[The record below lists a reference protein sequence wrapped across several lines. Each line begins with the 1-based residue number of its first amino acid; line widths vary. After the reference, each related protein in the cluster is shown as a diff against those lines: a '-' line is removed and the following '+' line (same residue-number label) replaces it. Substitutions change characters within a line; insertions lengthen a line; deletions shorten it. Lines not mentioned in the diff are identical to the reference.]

1 LLAGAV
7 ILGLVVSS
15 IVTVWVAVLMLPLSS
30 IAIHMIV
37 VAPER
42 NIAGA
47 VLRTVTGSKISE
59 AVAVP

>member
-1 LLAGAV
+1 LLTGAV
-7 ILGLVVSS
+7 ILGIAVST
-15 IVTVWVAVLMLPLSS
+15 IVTVWIAVLMLPLSS

-37 VAPER
+37 VSPER

-47 VLRTVTGSKISE
+47 ELKTVTGPKISE